1 MAGSMQRGRSAK
13 AFNAVFDERSANVAG
28 VEHTRR
34 SWPAHQPAGL
44 PDDRSLRAE
53 SERLARMGSW
63 VWTPRGDVSW
73 SDGMYR
79 VFGVSVESFAPTI
92 SAILDLIHP
101 NDRAGVQLWL
111 DTMAMRGNDRA
122 TEFRLAGADG
132 SARWIRCAASRV
144 GQDET
149 ATICGIAQDITR
161 HKQTECELTTAI
173 ANDRLLFDAA
183 PTGVIVYRQNGTC
196 VAANL
201 AASEIVGVSVREL
214 QDENF
219 RTLESWKRSGLAKLA
234 ETCLAEN
241 RIVEDNVQLS
251 FRKHGGA
258 IWLECRLVPY
268 PHGAERHLLFLFSD
282 ISERKRVEQEN
293 AVYVEKM
300 QSALMQTVAAVT
312 RLSEMR
318 DPYTARHEQ
327 RVGRLAAAIGAE
339 LGLESRRLEGLRMAG
354 YLHDVGKMNIP
365 AEILSKP
372 GKLTAAEFSLVKEHA
387 AAGYDVL
394 KHIDF
399 PWPVALAALQH
410 HERLD
415 GSGYP
420 NGLKGAEICLEAR
433 VVAVADVV
441 ESMSSHRPYRPA
453 FDTREALAE
462 VEGGR
467 GVRFD
472 AEVVDA
478 CLRLFR
484 ERDYRL

>member
-13 AFNAVFDERSANVAG
+13 AFKALLDKRSSNVAG
-28 VEHTRR
+28 LEHARR
-34 SWPAHQPAGL
+34 SWLEREPAGL

-79 VFGVSVESFAPTI
+79 VFDVPVDNFIPTVP
-92 SAILDLIHP
+92 AILDLIHP
-101 NDRAGVQLWL
+101 NDRAGVQVWM
-111 DTMAMRGNDRA
+111 DTMATRGNGGE

-132 SARWIRCAASRV
+132 SARWILCAASRMRH
-144 GQDET
+144 DDST
-149 ATICGIAQDITR
+149 IICGVAQDITR
-161 HKQTECELTTAI
+161 HKEAECGLTA
-173 ANDRLLFDAA
+173 AVAHDRLLFDAA
-183 PTGVIVYRQNGTC
+183 PTGVIAYRSNGSC
-196 VAANL
+196 IAANL
-201 AASEIVGVSVREL
+201 AASKIVGVSVREL
-214 QDENF
+214 QEENF
-219 RTLESWKRSGLAKLA
+219 LMLESWKRSGLASMA
-234 ETCLAEN
+234 ETCLAQN
-241 RIVEDNVQLS
+241 RVVEDNVLLS
-251 FRKHGGA
+251 FRKHGGP
-258 IWLECRLVPY
+258 IWLECRFVPY
-268 PHGAERHLLFLFSD
+268 QHEAERHLLFLFSD
-282 ISERKRVEQEN
+282 VSKRKRVEEEN

-327 RVGRLAAAIGAE
+327 RVGRLAAAIGGE
-339 LGLESRRLEGLRMAG
+339 LGLDSRRLEGLRMAG

-372 GKLTAAEFSLVKEHA
+372 GKLTVAEFSLVKEHA

-394 KHIDF
+394 KHIEF
-399 PWPVALAALQH
+399 PWPVALTALQH

-453 FDTREALAE
+453 FDIGQALAE
-462 VEGGR
+462 VERGR
-467 GVRFD
+467 GARFD
-472 AEVVDA
+472 ADAVDA
-478 CLRLFR
+478 CIRLFR
-484 ERDYRL
+484 EKDYRL